1 MACELSLVC
10 LYLRITGQVWSG
22 TDRGRVVSQKQEEV
36 WACLLL
42 VQACAELMHGRACSR
57 QWGALG
63 TPAWAKHC
71 VHCHILVLETAL
83 GGLLEQRF
91 FPDEKDEAAGLL
103 VAQGYRVSELRR
115 GSAPITQTVH
125 CCLKFTFN

>member
-1 MACELSLVC
+1 M
-10 LYLRITGQVWSG
+10 
-22 TDRGRVVSQKQEEV
+22 VSQKQEEV

-57 QWGALG
+57 QWGTLG
-63 TPAWAKHC
+63 TPARAKHC

-103 VAQGYRVSELRR
+103 VAQGHGVSELRR
-115 GSAPITQTVH
+115 GSAVH

>member
-1 MACELSLVC
+1 M
-10 LYLRITGQVWSG
+10 
-22 TDRGRVVSQKQEEV
+22 VSQKQEEV

-57 QWGALG
+57 QWGTLG
-63 TPAWAKHC
+63 TPARAKHC

-83 GGLLEQRF
+83 GGLLEQHF

-103 VAQGYRVSELRR
+103 VAQGHGVSVLFD
-115 GSAPITQTVH
+115 I
-125 CCLKFTFN
+125 